1 MRLIDADEL
10 ELYLCLEEDPQ
21 DPREIRL
28 RKYCFPCREIFEAIK
43 AQPAMPSAEP
53 KKGKWI
59 SEGQKNKGFNFWMH
73 CSLCGYKTIDAPSSR
88 TNYCPNCGADM
99 KGEENE

>member
-1 MRLIDADEL
+1 MSDLFDLIVRMDAIDA
-10 ELYLCLEEDPQ
+10 LYGTKTPYGCTAEEV
-21 DPREIRL
+21 L
-28 RKYCFPCREIFEAIK
+28 RKL
-43 AQPAMPSAEP
+43 PSAEP

-88 TNYCPNCGADM
+88 TNYCPNCGARM
-99 KGEENE
+99 EEDNGK